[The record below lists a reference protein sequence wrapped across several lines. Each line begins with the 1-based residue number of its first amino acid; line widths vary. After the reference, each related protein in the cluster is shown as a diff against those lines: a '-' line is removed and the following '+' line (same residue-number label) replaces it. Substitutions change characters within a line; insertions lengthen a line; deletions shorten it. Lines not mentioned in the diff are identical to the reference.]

1 MIEQFL
7 ELQKEV
13 YKYETTD
20 FETGDNIAYFVDY
33 SSNIFFSQVG
43 DFFEIIFWGD
53 GYDDDP
59 DTKITEIDYSTNFAF
74 CRFLEFISNPKIA
87 DKLISIKFSGPDEGA
102 NGTKSWNF
110 NRLVNSNVV
119 FPNMK
124 SFVVQLTNLGDH
136 NQSIIDGDCLDENG
150 IIAKLI
156 SKMPNLESLVLPS
169 APDKSFFQIGK
180 HPLKSLTI
188 QAGYSNQNFIEN
200 LADSENFSQL
210 SALDYTEMI
219 DVYDIPAEEYTS
231 FESYKKL
238 FQSKG
243 FSTVKHFKLRGSILK
258 TEQLFELQKLN
269 NVQFLNIVAHG
280 GRYVSHL
287 MNDKKI

>member
-7 ELQKEV
+7 KLQEEI

-20 FETGDNIAYFVDY
+20 FETGEKVEYFVDY
-33 SSNIFFSQVG
+33 SPKIFFSQVG
-43 DFFEIIFWGD
+43 DFFETIFFGD

-59 DTKITEIDYSTNFAF
+59 NTKIDEIDYSTNFAF
-74 CRFLEFISNPKIA
+74 CRFLEFISNQGIA

-110 NRLVNSNVV
+110 NRLVNSDVV
-119 FPNMK
+119 FPNLK
-124 SFVVQLTNLGDH
+124 SFMVQLTNLGDH

-150 IIAKLI
+150 IIARLML
-156 SKMPNLESLVLPS
+156 KMPNLERLVLPS

-200 LADSENFSQL
+200 LANSENFFQL
-210 SALDYTEMI
+210 SALDYTEVI
-219 DVYDIPAEEYTS
+219 DVYDIPVEDYTS
-231 FESYKKL
+231 FENYKKL

-243 FSTVKHFKLRGSILK
+243 FSTIKHFKLRGSILE

-269 NVQFLNIVAHG
+269 NVQFLNIVAKG

-287 MNDKKI
+287 MKDKK